1 MQVAGFTEANGFTHE
16 QLLVYRDA
24 MRNVVRE
31 ETRRI
36 VDAGR
41 RLGPEQA
48 SVLVEEGM
56 DAIDELVRF
65 FHLRAIREAIDA
77 WRELTG
83 VDEEAEL
90 VTRSAP
96 AAKRRVRA
104 AGTSAPSP

>member
-1 MQVAGFTEANGFTHE
+1 MQAAGFTEANGFTHE

-41 RLGPEQA
+41 RLGPEHA

-77 WRELTG
+77 WRDLTRG
-83 VDEEAEL
+83 DDAAD
-90 VTRSAP
+90 AP
-96 AAKRRVRA
+96 T
-104 AGTSAPSP
+104 G